1 MTLLESL
8 PPRPL
13 SAGELTG
20 LNRADAVDL
29 AVALEG
35 EEPATGITLATDRW
49 VKALAFDGE
58 GWRTVESVDLTERER
73 IEALQECEDALL
85 AFFED

>member
-35 EEPATGITLATDRW
+35 EEPAAGITLATDRW

-58 GWRTVESVDLTERER
+58 GWRTVETVELADRER
-73 IEALQECEDALL
+73 VDALQECEEALL
-85 AFFED
+85 SFFEE